1 MGGLILLAIYIGMAV
16 DASNIGYDGDDVPG
30 FAPGPVGWFF
40 FALLL
45 PFIAIPVYLIR
56 RPALKAA
63 AQRRRLQ
70 AQTFAALPGAV
81 HGAYAAAYGQP
92 QNPYGGQAPYGGQP
106 QYPGAAPY
114 PGRPPQAPYPSQPPQ
129 APYPG
134 HPPQAAGYPGQPP
147 RAPYP
152 GQPPQAPYGSP
163 PQANPYGGPPPQ
175 NPYGGAPQQPQAQPA
190 ASPYGAAPQPSAAPQ
205 PAAPQGPSPSG
216 GSAAGAPSEDKPHG
230 SSSGSM
236 TAGDLADG
244 IRQLSDL
251 RDRGLLTEAE
261 FQTRKASLLRKV

>member
-1 MGGLILLAIYIGMAV
+1 MGGLIFLAICIGMAV

-40 FALLL
+40 LALIL
-45 PFIAIPVYLIR
+45 PIIAIPVYLIR

-92 QNPYGGQAPYGGQP
+92 QNPYGGQAPYPGQP
-106 QYPGAAPY
+106 QYPG
-114 PGRPPQAPYPSQPPQ
+114 PQ
-129 APYPG
+129 
-134 HPPQAAGYPGQPP
+134 AGYPGQPP

-152 GQPPQAPYGSP
+152 GQPPQAPYPGQP
-163 PQANPYGGPPPQ
+163 PQAGYPGQPPRAPYPGAPPQAPYGSAPPPQ
-175 NPYGGAPQQPQAQPA
+175 NPYGGAPQPAQPQAQPA
-190 ASPYGAAPQPSAAPQ
+190 ASPYGAAPQPPAAPQ
-205 PAAPQGPSPSG
+205 PAAAPKAPAPPSTGTVP
-216 GSAAGAPSEDKPHG
+216 AADKPHAG
-230 SSSGSM
+230 SSGSM

-244 IRQLSDL
+244 IRQLTDL